1 MAGEPGTDGFNLQRF
16 RPYLR
21 LLALARLD
29 PRLAAKLDASD
40 VVQQTMLEAHRDRA
54 DFRGTTSGEWAA
66 WLRRILA
73 RNLANA
79 LRDFRRDR
87 RDIAREQALEA
98 LLVKSSLRVEAWL
111 AAAESSPSARAEA
124 AEEQARL

>member
-1 MAGEPGTDGFNLQRF
+1 MPTEPASDGFDLERF
-16 RPYLR
+16 RPYVR
-21 LLALARLD
+21 LLARAGLD

-54 DFRGTTSGEWAA
+54 EFRGSTSGEWAA
-66 WLRRILA
+66 WLRQILV

-87 RDIAREQALEA
+87 RDISREKALEA
-98 LLVKSSLRVEAWL
+98 LLAKS
-111 AAAESSPSARAEA
+111 
-124 AEEQARL
+124 